1 MYADFC
7 RTISARLEARKG
19 QSMAEYAIILSLV
32 AVACIA
38 AVTLLGGGIQ
48 GTLGKVTAK
57 LG

>member
-1 MYADFC
+1 MLDDLFIQIA
-7 RTISARLEARKG
+7 ARLQSRKG

>member
-1 MYADFC
+1 MHADLS
-7 RTISARLEARKG
+7 RRLAARIATRKG

-38 AVTLLGGGIQ
+38 AIGLLGGGIQ

>member
-1 MYADFC
+1 MSDLAAAA
-7 RTISARLEARKG
+7 SARLTVARSG
-19 QSMAEYAIILSLV
+19 QSMAEYAIILALV

-48 GTLGKVTAK
+48 GTLGKVTGS

>member
-1 MYADFC
+1 MYAHAC
-7 RTISARLEARKG
+7 RLVAARLSARRG

-38 AVTLLGGGIQ
+38 SVTLLGGGIQ
-48 GTLGKVTAK
+48 GTLGKVKAK